1 MTTTIY
7 RVTEPFS
14 EDQPHHQYTEM
25 FVYYT
30 DKRRAIIHAERIL
43 NDFKFGR
50 AYTKNLGYRHLRVD
64 AIYIKEMPIDKLVL
78 LLANHA
84 LDGWDQERNENIFEN
99 PMDWSDRVERIMDI
113 DVLDMDYLKIGKTD
127 EGGQRVNWDRR

>member
-14 EDQPHHQYTEM
+14 RDQPPNQYPERY
-25 FVYYT
+25 VYYT
-30 DKRRAIIHAERIL
+30 DKRRAMIHAERIL
-43 NDFKFGR
+43 LGFKLGR
-50 AYTKNLGYRHLRVD
+50 EYTKNLGYRHLRVD
-64 AIYIKEMPIDKLVL
+64 AISIEKMPIDKLVL

-84 LDGWDQERNENIFEN
+84 LDGWDQKRNGYGGSG
-99 PMDWSDRVERIMDI
+99 WSDRVERIMDI
-113 DVLDMDYLKIGKTD
+113 DVLDMDHLKIGKTD